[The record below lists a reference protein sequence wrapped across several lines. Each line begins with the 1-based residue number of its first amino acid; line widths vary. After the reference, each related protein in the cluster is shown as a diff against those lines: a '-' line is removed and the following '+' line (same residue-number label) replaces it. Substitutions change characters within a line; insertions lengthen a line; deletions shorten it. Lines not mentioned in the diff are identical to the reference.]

1 MAMATHG
8 RRWLSAGLAAALAAL
23 PAAPEVR
30 AAAPAKAKAG
40 DELNAKISAL
50 AQEAQTRFETAD
62 YAGAI
67 ELWTQAYA
75 ALPNEPAYDKR
86 RNVLAYQIAQ
96 ACVEAYELDPQ
107 LVYLR
112 KAERLFD
119 NYLKTISAKD
129 KNTTAK
135 VQSTLDELREK
146 IRVAEER
153 EAADKQ
159 AAAEAAEAR
168 GEGGPGPHVAAQKA
182 SEARE
187 AEARAVAE
195 REAKRARRLTI
206 AGGALTG
213 AGAIV
218 LGVMAYGLARGARV
232 DRDGEAAKADG
243 VTDPAVY
250 RDLLDQGTAA
260 NTLAIA
266 TAVAGGVLVVTGI
279 GLLGAGAAGQQRAR
293 RDLGLAPT
301 WLRGGAGVV
310 LQGRF

>member
-1 MAMATHG
+1 MARYA
-8 RRWLSAGLAAALAAL
+8 RRWVSAGLAAVLASSPGIA
-23 PAAPEVR
+23 EVR
-30 AAAPAKAKAG
+30 AAPAKG
-40 DELNAKISAL
+40 NDQLNAKISGL

-62 YAGAI
+62 FAGAI

-75 ALPNEPAYDKR
+75 AMPDEPAYDKR

-129 KNTTAK
+129 KVTTAK
-135 VQSTLDELREK
+135 VQGTLDELREK

-153 EAADKQ
+153 EAAEKQ
-159 AAAEAAEAR
+159 AAAEAAERA
-168 GEGGPGPHVAAQKA
+168 GPEGDEPAAPKA
-182 SEARE
+182 DE
-187 AEARAVAE
+187 AEAEDRRAAAE
-195 REAKRARRLTI
+195 REAKKSRRLTI

-218 LGVMAYGLARGARV
+218 LGVMAYGLAQGARA

-250 RDLLDQGTAA
+250 RDLLDQGMAA
-260 NTLAIA
+260 NRLAIA
-266 TAVAGGVLVVTGI
+266 TAVAGGILVVTGI

-293 RDLGLAPT
+293 RELGLAPT
-301 WLRGGAGVV
+301 WLRGGAGIV

>member
-1 MAMATHG
+1 MAMAMATHG
-8 RRWLSAGLAAALAAL
+8 RRCLAAGLAAALAVA
-23 PAAPEVR
+23 PAIPEAR
-30 AAAPAKAKAG
+30 AAAPAKG
-40 DELNAKISAL
+40 SEELNARISAL

-96 ACVEAYELDPQ
+96 ACVEAYTLDPQ

-129 KNTTAK
+129 KTTTAK
-135 VQSTLDELREK
+135 VQGTLDELREK

-153 EAADKQ
+153 EAEKQ
-159 AAAEAAEAR
+159 SAAEAGESGGGDAEAR
-168 GEGGPGPHVAAQKA
+168 LAAEKA
-182 SEARE
+182 SQARD
-187 AEARAVAE
+187 AEARRAAAE
-195 REAKRARRLTI
+195 REAKRSRRLTI

-213 AGAIV
+213 VGAIA

-250 RDLLDQGTAA
+250 RDLLAQGTAA

-266 TAVAGGVLVVTGI
+266 TAVVGGVLVVTGI

-293 RDLGLAPT
+293 RELGLAPT
-301 WLRGGAGVV
+301 WLRGGAGLV

>member
-8 RRWLSAGLAAALAAL
+8 RRWLSAGLAAALAVL
-23 PAAPEVR
+23 PAVPEVR
-30 AAAPAKAKAG
+30 AAAPAKANE
-40 DELNAKISAL
+40 ELNAKISAL

-119 NYLKTISAKD
+119 NYLQTISAKD

-135 VQSTLDELREK
+135 VQGTLGELREK

-159 AAAEAAEAR
+159 VAAETAEGR
-168 GEGGPGPHVAAQKA
+168 GEDDGAALLAARKA

-187 AEARAVAE
+187 AEARANAE
-195 REAKRARRLTI
+195 REARRARRLTI

-213 AGAIV
+213 AGAIA

-266 TAVAGGVLVVTGI
+266 TAVVGGVLVVTGI
-279 GLLGAGAAGQQRAR
+279 GLIGAGAAGQQRAR

-301 WLRGGAGVV
+301 WLRGGAGLV

>member
-1 MAMATHG
+1 MATHG
-8 RRWLSAGLAAALAAL
+8 RRWLSAGLAAALAVL
-23 PAAPEVR
+23 PAVPEVR
-30 AAAPAKAKAG
+30 AAAPAKAS

-119 NYLKTISAKD
+119 NYLQTISAKD

-135 VQSTLDELREK
+135 VQGTLGELREK

-159 AAAEAAEAR
+159 AASENAEAR
-168 GEGGPGPHVAAQKA
+168 GEDDAEALLAAQKA
-182 SEARE
+182 NEARE
-187 AEARAVAE
+187 AEARAAAK
-195 REAKRARRLTI
+195 REARRARRLTI

-213 AGAIV
+213 AGAIA

-250 RDLLDQGTAA
+250 GDLLDQGTAA

-266 TAVAGGVLVVTGI
+266 TAVVGGVLVVTGI
-279 GLLGAGAAGQQRAR
+279 GLIGAGAAGQQRAR

-301 WLRGGAGVV
+301 WLRGGAGLV

>member
-8 RRWLSAGLAAALAAL
+8 RRWSSAGLAAALAVL
-23 PAAPEVR
+23 PAVPEAR
-30 AAAPAKAKAG
+30 AAAPAKAN

-119 NYLKTISAKD
+119 NYLQTISAKD

-135 VQSTLDELREK
+135 VQGTLDELREK

-153 EAADKQ
+153 EAAAKQ
-159 AAAEAAEAR
+159 AAAETADGRDEGDADALLAAR
-168 GEGGPGPHVAAQKA
+168 RA

-187 AEARAVAE
+187 AEARANAE
-195 REAKRARRLTI
+195 REARRARRLTI

-213 AGAIV
+213 AGAIA

-243 VTDPAVY
+243 VTDSAVY

-266 TAVAGGVLVVTGI
+266 TAVVGGVLVVTGI
-279 GLLGAGAAGQQRAR
+279 GLIGAGAAGQQRAR

-301 WLRGGAGVV
+301 WLRGGAGLV

>member
-1 MAMATHG
+1 MA
-8 RRWLSAGLAAALAAL
+8 AGLAAALTLAA
-23 PAAPEVR
+23 AVPEAG
-30 AAAPAKAKAG
+30 AAAPTKAG

-75 ALPNEPAYDKR
+75 ALPNEAAYDKR

-129 KNTTAK
+129 TTTTAK
-135 VQSTLDELREK
+135 VQGTLDELRAK
-146 IRVAEER
+146 IADAEAR
-153 EAADKQ
+153 EAAEKK
-159 AAAEAAEAR
+159 AATEAAEGRDDGEAEAR
-168 GEGGPGPHVAAQKA
+168 LAAEKA
-182 SEARE
+182 SASRE
-187 AEARAVAE
+187 AEARRAAAE
-195 REAKRARRLTI
+195 REAKRSRRLTI

-213 AGAIV
+213 AGAIA
-218 LGVMAYGLARGARV
+218 LGVMAFGLARGARV

-243 VTDPAVY
+243 VTDPTVY
-250 RDLLDQGTAA
+250 RDLLDQGTVA

-279 GLLGAGAAGQQRAR
+279 GLIGAGAAGQQRAR
-293 RDLGLAPT
+293 RELGLAPT
-301 WLRGGAGVV
+301 WLRGGAGLV

>member
-8 RRWLSAGLAAALAAL
+8 RRWLSAGLAAALAVL
-23 PAAPEVR
+23 PAVPEVR
-30 AAAPAKAKAG
+30 AAAPAKASE
-40 DELNAKISAL
+40 ELNAKISAL

-119 NYLKTISAKD
+119 NYLQTISAKD

-135 VQSTLDELREK
+135 VQGTLDELREK

-159 AAAEAAEAR
+159 AASENAEAR
-168 GEGGPGPHVAAQKA
+168 GEDDAEALLAAQKA

-187 AEARAVAE
+187 AEARAHAE
-195 REAKRARRLTI
+195 REARRARRLTV

-213 AGAIV
+213 AGAIA

-266 TAVAGGVLVVTGI
+266 TAVVGGVLVVTGI
-279 GLLGAGAAGQQRAR
+279 GLIGAGAAGQQRAR

-301 WLRGGAGVV
+301 WLRGGAGLV

>member
-1 MAMATHG
+1 MAMATHA
-8 RRWLSAGLAAALAAL
+8 RRWLSAGLAAALAVL
-23 PAAPEVR
+23 PAVPEVR
-30 AAAPAKAKAG
+30 AAAPAKAG
-40 DELNAKISAL
+40 DELNTKISAL

-119 NYLKTISAKD
+119 NYLQTISAKD

-135 VQSTLDELREK
+135 VQGTLGELREK

-159 AAAEAAEAR
+159 APAETAEGR
-168 GEGGPGPHVAAQKA
+168 GEDDGGALLAAQKA

-187 AEARAVAE
+187 AEARANAE
-195 REAKRARRLTI
+195 REARRARRLTI

-213 AGAIV
+213 AGAIA

-266 TAVAGGVLVVTGI
+266 TAVVGGVLVVTGI
-279 GLLGAGAAGQQRAR
+279 GLIGAGAAGQQRAR

-301 WLRGGAGVV
+301 WLRGGAGLV

>member
-1 MAMATHG
+1 MARYA
-8 RRWLSAGLAAALAAL
+8 RRWVSAGLAAVLASSPGIA
-23 PAAPEVR
+23 EVR
-30 AAAPAKAKAG
+30 AAPAKG
-40 DELNAKISAL
+40 NDQLNAKISGL

-62 YAGAI
+62 FAGAI

-75 ALPNEPAYDKR
+75 AMPDEPAYDKR

-129 KNTTAK
+129 KVTTAK
-135 VQSTLDELREK
+135 VQGTLDELREK

-153 EAADKQ
+153 EAAEKQ
-159 AAAEAAEAR
+159 AAAEAAERASP
-168 GEGGPGPHVAAQKA
+168 EGDEPAAQ
-182 SEARE
+182 EADPADTEDR
-187 AEARAVAE
+187 RAAAE
-195 REAKRARRLTI
+195 REAKKSRGLTI
-206 AGGALTG
+206 AGGTLTG

-218 LGVMAYGLARGARV
+218 LGVMAYGLSQGARA

-250 RDLLDQGTAA
+250 RDLLDQGMAA
-260 NTLAIA
+260 NRLAIA
-266 TAVAGGVLVVTGI
+266 TAVAGGILVVTGI

-293 RDLGLAPT
+293 RELGLAPT
-301 WLRGGAGVV
+301 WLRGGAGIV

>member
-1 MAMATHG
+1 M
-8 RRWLSAGLAAALAAL
+8 SAGLAAALAVA
-23 PAAPEVR
+23 PAIPEVR
-30 AAAPAKAKAG
+30 AAAPAKG
-40 DELNAKISAL
+40 SEELNAKISAL

-96 ACVEAYELDPQ
+96 ACVEAYTLDPQ

-129 KNTTAK
+129 KTTTAK
-135 VQSTLDELREK
+135 VQGTLDELREK

-153 EAADKQ
+153 EAEKQ
-159 AAAEAAEAR
+159 AAEATEAGGGDAEARLAAEKASQARDAEARREAAER
-168 GEGGPGPHVAAQKA
+168 D
-182 SEARE
+182 
-187 AEARAVAE
+187 
-195 REAKRARRLTI
+195 AKRSRRLTI

-213 AGAIV
+213 VGAIA

-250 RDLLDQGTAA
+250 RDLLAQGTAA

-266 TAVAGGVLVVTGI
+266 TAVVGGVLVVTGI

-293 RDLGLAPT
+293 RELGLAPT
-301 WLRGGAGVV
+301 WLRGGAGLV

>member
-1 MAMATHG
+1 MARYA
-8 RRWLSAGLAAALAAL
+8 RRWVSAGLAAVLASSPGIA
-23 PAAPEVR
+23 EVR
-30 AAAPAKAKAG
+30 AAPAKG
-40 DELNAKISAL
+40 NDQLNAKISGL

-62 YAGAI
+62 FAGAI

-75 ALPNEPAYDKR
+75 AMPDEPAYDKR

-129 KNTTAK
+129 KVTTAK
-135 VQSTLDELREK
+135 VQGTLDELREK

-153 EAADKQ
+153 EAAEKQ
-159 AAAEAAEAR
+159 AAAEAAERA
-168 GEGGPGPHVAAQKA
+168 GPEDEEQAAPKA
-182 SEARE
+182 DE
-187 AEARAVAE
+187 AEAEDRRTVAE
-195 REAKRARRLTI
+195 REAKKSRGLTI
-206 AGGALTG
+206 AGGTLTG

-218 LGVMAYGLARGARV
+218 LGVMAYGLAQGARA

-250 RDLLDQGTAA
+250 RDLLDQGMAA
-260 NTLAIA
+260 NRLAIA
-266 TAVAGGVLVVTGI
+266 TAVAGGILVVTGI

-293 RDLGLAPT
+293 RELGLAPT
-301 WLRGGAGVV
+301 WLRGGAGIV

>member
-1 MAMATHG
+1 MAMARHG
-8 RRWLSAGLAAALAAL
+8 RRCLAAGLAAALTLAA
-23 PAAPEVR
+23 AVPEAG
-30 AAAPAKAKAG
+30 AAAPAKAG

-75 ALPNEPAYDKR
+75 ALPNEAAYDKR

-129 KNTTAK
+129 TTTTAK
-135 VQSTLDELREK
+135 VQGTLDELRAK
-146 IRVAEER
+146 IADAEAR
-153 EAADKQ
+153 EAAEKK
-159 AAAEAAEAR
+159 AATEAAEGRDDGEAEAR
-168 GEGGPGPHVAAQKA
+168 LAAEKA
-182 SEARE
+182 SASRE
-187 AEARAVAE
+187 AEARRAAGE
-195 REAKRARRLTI
+195 REAKRSRRLTI

-213 AGAIV
+213 AGAIA
-218 LGVMAYGLARGARV
+218 LGVMAFGLARGARV

-243 VTDPAVY
+243 VTDPTVY
-250 RDLLDQGTAA
+250 RDLLDQGTVA

-279 GLLGAGAAGQQRAR
+279 GLIGAGAAGQQRAR
-293 RDLGLAPT
+293 RELGLAPT
-301 WLRGGAGVV
+301 WLRGGAGLV

>member
-8 RRWLSAGLAAALAAL
+8 RRWLSAGLAAALAVL
-23 PAAPEVR
+23 PAVPEVR
-30 AAAPAKAKAG
+30 AAAPAKAS

-119 NYLKTISAKD
+119 NYLQTISAKD

-135 VQSTLDELREK
+135 VQGTLGELREK

-159 AAAEAAEAR
+159 VAAETAEGEDDGAALL
-168 GEGGPGPHVAAQKA
+168 AAQKA

-187 AEARAVAE
+187 AEARANAE
-195 REAKRARRLTI
+195 REARRARRLTI

-213 AGAIV
+213 AGAIA

-266 TAVAGGVLVVTGI
+266 TAVVGGVLVVTGI
-279 GLLGAGAAGQQRAR
+279 GLIGAGAAGQHRAR

-301 WLRGGAGVV
+301 WLRGGAGLV

>member
-1 MAMATHG
+1 MARYA
-8 RRWLSAGLAAALAAL
+8 RRWWSAGLAAVLASSPGIA
-23 PAAPEVR
+23 EVR
-30 AAAPAKAKAG
+30 AAPAKGK
-40 DELNAKISAL
+40 DELNAKISGL

-62 YAGAI
+62 FAGAI

-75 ALPNEPAYDKR
+75 ALPDEPAYEKR

-96 ACVEAYELDPQ
+96 ACVEAYALDPQ

-129 KNTTAK
+129 KVTTAK
-135 VQSTLDELREK
+135 VQGTLDELREK
-146 IRVAEER
+146 IRAAEER
-153 EAADKQ
+153 EAAEKQ
-159 AAAEAAEAR
+159 AAAEAAGQKNPES
-168 GEGGPGPHVAAQKA
+168 ESEPAAQKGD
-182 SEARE
+182 EAGD
-187 AEARAVAE
+187 AEDRRATAE
-195 REAKRARRLTI
+195 REAKKSRRLTI

-218 LGVMAYGLARGARV
+218 LGVMAYGLAQGARA
-232 DRDGEAAKADG
+232 DRDGQAAKADG

-250 RDLLDQGTAA
+250 RDLLDQGMAA
-260 NTLAIA
+260 NRLAIA
-266 TAVAGGVLVVTGI
+266 TAVVGGVLVVTGI

-293 RDLGLAPT
+293 RELGLAPT
-301 WLRGGAGVV
+301 WLRGGAGLV